1 VLLAGDHRRLF
12 FSIAK
17 VLFLILNTFVIL
29 LLSLLLAGKSSLML
43 LLRASTTW
51 SIESKALSVIRS
63 VDALPFR
70 PMAEQHPFSDFI
82 IDNLVA
88 RY

>member
-17 VLFLILNTFVIL
+17 VLFLILNFVIL
-29 LLSLLLAGKSSLML
+29 LLSLLLAGKSSLVL
-43 LLRASTTW
+43 LLRTSTTW

-63 VDALPFR
+63 VDALTFR